1 MNENISKIKIPV
13 TTLKNV
19 LAVNNFCMKRDDKF
33 THNLD
38 EFRSINISFSDSEAF
53 KASATNRHI
62 LAIAYTNV
70 MGEGE
75 VAFQLKK
82 EYHKDLIKFLPT
94 KTEDDQL
101 IEIIVDNNKVL
112 FKLERENTTLSI
124 TFDIS
129 SSNFHNLD
137 RALKGFKNNSETL
150 NTATNLTPEFIS
162 HVMKIPNKQSKNI
175 AVSTM
180 MDDKKNTYTMAELS
194 TDDIKW
200 EIVEIL

>member
-19 LAVNNFCMKRDDKF
+19 LVVNNFCMKRDDKF

-175 AVSTM
+175 VVSTM
-180 MDDKKNTYTMAELS
+180 MDDKKNSYTMAELS